1 MEKNEESETEQ
12 IKELRARLWKLKE
25 NQTYKLV
32 QSIQR
37 KARLYEV
44 ILAFF
49 EDNESFLAKSTKLT
63 VI

>member
-44 ILAFF
+44 ILAFLRIM
-49 EDNESFLAKSTKLT
+49 SHR
-63 VI
+63 VIYE

>member
-44 ILAFF
+44 TLAFLRIM
-49 EDNESFLAKSTKLT
+49 SHR
-63 VI
+63 VIYE

>member
-44 ILAFF
+44 ILDFF
-49 EDNESFLAKSTKLT
+49 QG
-63 VI
+63 